1 MALPT
6 WGQKCIVLELEPKDI
21 SNFDLGHPVLIQ
33 SKILNNSQE
42 KWRQSYFWLKLRVVQ
57 KKHLEKVSNCSP
69 NSFYEC
75 YAALIKASD
84 FKNRTRK
91 CLPKSLGRLRSV
103 KKKVDLSDIPICQNS
118 EEENDA
124 REHLVNDIFYVESY
138 ECLESCVSREYTG
151 KVDYEGTNN
160 DHYTFGMTTRFA
172 RPYKMTVFEEYLL
185 YDFNGLV
192 GTVGGTLGLF
202 IGFSFYDV
210 ILKITNYLKTLR
222 N

>member
-1 MALPT
+1 M
-6 WGQKCIVLELEPKDI
+6 QKE
-21 SNFDLGHPVLIQ
+21 
-33 SKILNNSQE
+33 
-42 KWRQSYFWLKLRVVQ
+42 
-57 KKHLEKVSNCSP
+57 HLEKVSKCSP

-75 YAALIKASD
+75 YAALIKASE

-160 DHYTFGMTTRFA
+160 DLYTFGMTTRFA

-210 ILKITNYLKTLR
+210 ILKITNYLKMLR